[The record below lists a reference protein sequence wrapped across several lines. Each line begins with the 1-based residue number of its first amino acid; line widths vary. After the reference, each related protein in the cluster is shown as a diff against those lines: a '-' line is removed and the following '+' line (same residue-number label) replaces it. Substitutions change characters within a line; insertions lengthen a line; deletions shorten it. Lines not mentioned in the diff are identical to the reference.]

1 MGRQLKFL
9 VGIAIIV
16 GTVGFLVWTAVDQT
30 KMYMITVSEFL
41 GSGNAYANSTVRIAG
56 KVAPGS
62 MVWNAEKRELLFT
75 MVDMAGIPGEVKVHF
90 AGLLPDMFAEDR
102 NVVVEG
108 PFSDATPFEARA
120 VLTSC
125 PSKYQAKDGGTAP
138 GYDQGNGAGGGKTS

>member
-9 VGIAIIV
+9 AGIAVIL

-41 GSGNAYANSTVRIAG
+41 GAGEAYANSTVRIAG
-56 KVAPGS
+56 KVAAGS
-62 MVWNAEKRELLFT
+62 MQWDAERRDLHFT
-75 MVDMAGIPGEVKVHF
+75 IVDMAGVAGEVKVHYT
-90 AGLLPDMFAEDR
+90 GLLPDMFAEDR

-108 PFSDATPFEARA
+108 PFTQSSPFEARA

-125 PSKYQAKDGGTAP
+125 PSKYQAKDG
-138 GYDQGNGAGGGKTS
+138 KSS